1 MFAKKFNSLFCL
13 SLFLGMIAVI
23 LGALGSHALKE
34 VLRPEQLESF
44 TIGVRYQMTH
54 VLLLMVV
61 LLTSYF
67 DEDVKQTSF
76 WLTIIGILLFSGSI
90 YLLNLQELLGVKL
103 SFLGPVTPIGGLFLI
118 ANWGFLALKAFK
130 R

>member
-1 MFAKKFNSLFCL
+1 MKIKVSIT
-13 SLFLGMIAVI
+13 LFLGMIAVI

-34 VLRPEQLESF
+34 VLNPEQLESF

-54 VLLLMVV
+54 VLLLMIV

-76 WLTIIGILLFSGSI
+76 WLIAIGILLFSGSI
-90 YLLNLQELLGVKL
+90 YLLNLQQLLGVKL

>member
-1 MFAKKFNSLFCL
+1 MKIKVSITLIL
-13 SLFLGMIAVI
+13 EMIAVI
-23 LGALGSHALKE
+23 LGALGSHTLKE

-44 TIGVRYQMTH
+44 TIGVRYQLTH
-54 VLLLMVV
+54 VLLLIVV
-61 LLTSYF
+61 LLTSHF

-90 YLLNLQELLGVKL
+90 YLLNIQQLLGLKL

-118 ANWGFLALKAFK
+118 TNWGFLALKAL
-130 R
+130 RR

>member
-1 MFAKKFNSLFCL
+1 MKIKVSITLF
-13 SLFLGMIAVI
+13 SGMIAVI

-76 WLTIIGILLFSGSI
+76 WLTIVGILLFSGSI
-90 YLLNLQELLGVKL
+90 YLLNLQELLGTKL

-118 ANWGFLALKAFK
+118 ANWGFLALKSFK

>member
-1 MFAKKFNSLFCL
+1 MKIKVSIM
-13 SLFLGMIAVI
+13 LFLGMIAVI

-34 VLRPEQLESF
+34 VLSPEQLESF

>member
-1 MFAKKFNSLFCL
+1 MKIKVSIT
-13 SLFLGMIAVI
+13 LFLGMIAVI

-34 VLRPEQLESF
+34 VLSPEQLESF

-54 VLLLMVV
+54 ILLLLIA

-67 DEDVKQTSF
+67 EERIKQTSF
-76 WLTIIGILLFSGSI
+76 WLTIVGILLFSGSI
-90 YLLNLQELLGVKL
+90 YLLNLQQLLGVKL

-118 ANWGFLALKAFK
+118 ANWGFLALKAL
-130 R
+130 RR

>member
-1 MFAKKFNSLFCL
+1 MKIKVSII
-13 SLFLGMIAVI
+13 LFLGMIAVI

-34 VLRPEQLESF
+34 VLSPEQLESF

-54 VLLLMVV
+54 VLLLMIV

-76 WLTIIGILLFSGSI
+76 WLTIVGILLFSGSI
-90 YLLNLQELLGVKL
+90 YLLNLQQLLGVRL

-118 ANWGFLALKAFK
+118 TNWGFLALKAFK

>member
-1 MFAKKFNSLFCL
+1 
-13 SLFLGMIAVI
+13 MIAVV

-34 VLRPEQLESF
+34 VLTPEQLESF

-67 DEDVKQTSF
+67 EEGIKETSF
-76 WLTIIGILLFSGSI
+76 WLTVVGILLFSGSI
-90 YLLNLQELLGVKL
+90 YLLNLQQLLGVKL

-118 ANWGFLALKAFK
+118 TNWGFLARKALK

>member
-1 MFAKKFNSLFCL
+1 MKIKVSIM
-13 SLFLGMIAVI
+13 LFLGMIAVI

-54 VLLLMVV
+54 VLLLTVV

-90 YLLNLQELLGVKL
+90 YLLNLQELLGMKL

>member
-1 MFAKKFNSLFCL
+1 MKIKVSII
-13 SLFLGMIAVI
+13 LFLGMIAVI

-34 VLRPEQLESF
+34 VLSPEQLESF

-54 VLLLMVV
+54 VLLLLVV

-90 YLLNLQELLGVKL
+90 YLLNLQQLLGVKL

-118 ANWGFLALKAFK
+118 TNWGYLALRALK

>member
-1 MFAKKFNSLFCL
+1 MKIKVSITLF
-13 SLFLGMIAVI
+13 SGMIAVI

-34 VLRPEQLESF
+34 VLSPEQLESF

-67 DEDVKQTSF
+67 NEDVKQTSF

-90 YLLNLQELLGVKL
+90 YLLNLQELLGMKL

>member
-1 MFAKKFNSLFCL
+1 MRIKVSIT
-13 SLFLGMIAVI
+13 LFLGMIAVV

-34 VLRPEQLESF
+34 VLTPEQLESF

-67 DEDVKQTSF
+67 EEGIKETSF
-76 WLTIIGILLFSGSI
+76 WLTVVGILLFSGSI
-90 YLLNLQELLGVKL
+90 YLLNLQQLLGVKL

-118 ANWGFLALKAFK
+118 TNWGFLALKALK
-130 R
+130 G

>member
-1 MFAKKFNSLFCL
+1 MKIKVSIM
-13 SLFLGMIAVI
+13 LFLGMIAVI

>member
-1 MFAKKFNSLFCL
+1 MKIKVSIT
-13 SLFLGMIAVI
+13 LFLGMIAVI

-34 VLRPEQLESF
+34 VLSPEQLESF

-54 VLLLMVV
+54 VLLLMIV

-76 WLTIIGILLFSGSI
+76 WLTIVGILLFSGSI
-90 YLLNLQELLGVKL
+90 YLLNLQQLLGVKL

-118 ANWGFLALKAFK
+118 TNWGFLALKAFK

>member
-1 MFAKKFNSLFCL
+1 MKIKVSIM
-13 SLFLGMIAVI
+13 LFLGMIAVI
-23 LGALGSHALKE
+23 LGALGSHTLKE
-34 VLRPEQLESF
+34 VLSPEQLESF

>member
-1 MFAKKFNSLFCL
+1 MKIKVSIT
-13 SLFLGMIAVI
+13 LFLGMIAVI

-34 VLRPEQLESF
+34 VLSPEQLESF
-44 TIGVRYQMTH
+44 TIGIRYQMTH

-67 DEDVKQTSF
+67 EEGIKQTSF
-76 WLTIIGILLFSGSI
+76 WLTFVGILLFSGSI
-90 YLLNLQELLGVKL
+90 YLLNLQSILGVKL
-103 SFLGPVTPIGGLFLI
+103 SFLGPITPIGGVFLI
-118 ANWGFLALKAFK
+118 ANWGFLALKVLK

>member
-1 MFAKKFNSLFCL
+1 MRIKVSIT
-13 SLFLGMIAVI
+13 LFLGMIAVV

-34 VLRPEQLESF
+34 VLTPEQLESF

-61 LLTSYF
+61 LLTSSF
-67 DEDVKQTSF
+67 EERIKQTSF
-76 WLTIIGILLFSGSI
+76 WLTIVGILLFSGSI
-90 YLLNLQELLGVKL
+90 YLLNLQQLLGMKL

-118 ANWGFLALKAFK
+118 TNWGFLAIKALKS
-130 R
+130 

>member
-1 MFAKKFNSLFCL
+1 MKIKVSIM
-13 SLFLGMIAVI
+13 LFLGMIAVI

-54 VLLLMVV
+54 VLLLMIV

-67 DEDVKQTSF
+67 EERIKQTSF
-76 WLTIIGILLFSGSI
+76 WLTIVGILLFSGSI

>member
-1 MFAKKFNSLFCL
+1 MKIKVSIT
-13 SLFLGMIAVI
+13 LFLGMIAVI

-34 VLRPEQLESF
+34 VLSPEQLESF

-67 DEDVKQTSF
+67 EEGIKLTSF

-90 YLLNLQELLGVKL
+90 YLLNLQQLLGVKL
-103 SFLGPVTPIGGLFLI
+103 SFLGPLTPIGGLFLI
-118 ANWGFLALKAFK
+118 TNWGFLALKSLK

>member
-1 MFAKKFNSLFCL
+1 MKIKVSITLF
-13 SLFLGMIAVI
+13 SGMIAVI

-34 VLRPEQLESF
+34 VLSPEQLESF

-67 DEDVKQTSF
+67 NEDVKQTSF

-103 SFLGPVTPIGGLFLI
+103 SFLGPVTPLGGLFLI
-118 ANWGFLALKAFK
+118 TNWGFLALKAFK

>member
-1 MFAKKFNSLFCL
+1 MKIKVSIM
-13 SLFLGMIAVI
+13 LFLGMIAVI

-90 YLLNLQELLGVKL
+90 YLLNLQELLGMKL

>member
-1 MFAKKFNSLFCL
+1 MRIKVSIT
-13 SLFLGMIAVI
+13 LFLGMIAVV

-34 VLRPEQLESF
+34 VLTPEQLESF

-67 DEDVKQTSF
+67 EEGIKQTSF
-76 WLTIIGILLFSGSI
+76 WLTIVGILLFSGSI
-90 YLLNLQELLGVKL
+90 YLLNLQQLLGMKL

-118 ANWGFLALKAFK
+118 TNWGFLAIKALKS
-130 R
+130 

>member
-1 MFAKKFNSLFCL
+1 MKIKVSITLI
-13 SLFLGMIAVI
+13 LGMIAVI
-23 LGALGSHALKE
+23 LGALGSHTLKE

-67 DEDVKQTSF
+67 NEDVKQTSF

-90 YLLNLQELLGVKL
+90 YLLNIQQLLGLKL

-118 ANWGFLALKAFK
+118 TNWGFLALKAL
-130 R
+130 RR

>member
-1 MFAKKFNSLFCL
+1 MRIKVSIT
-13 SLFLGMIAVI
+13 LFLGMIAVV

-34 VLRPEQLESF
+34 VLTPEQLESV

-67 DEDVKQTSF
+67 EEGIKETSF
-76 WLTIIGILLFSGSI
+76 WLTVVGILLFSGSI
-90 YLLNLQELLGVKL
+90 YLLNLQQLLGVKL

-118 ANWGFLALKAFK
+118 TNWGFLALKALK

>member
-1 MFAKKFNSLFCL
+1 MKIKVSITLF
-13 SLFLGMIAVI
+13 SGMIAVI

-54 VLLLMVV
+54 VLLLLVV

>member
-1 MFAKKFNSLFCL
+1 MKIKVSIT
-13 SLFLGMIAVI
+13 LFLGMIAVI

-34 VLRPEQLESF
+34 VLSPEQLDSF

-67 DEDVKQTSF
+67 EEGIKLTSF

-90 YLLNLQELLGVKL
+90 YLLNLQQLLGVKL
-103 SFLGPVTPIGGLFLI
+103 SFLGPLTPIGGLFLI
-118 ANWGFLALKAFK
+118 TNWGFLALKSLK

>member
-1 MFAKKFNSLFCL
+1 MKIKVSIT
-13 SLFLGMIAVI
+13 LFLGMIAVI

-34 VLRPEQLESF
+34 VLSPEQLESF

-67 DEDVKQTSF
+67 EEGIKLTSF
-76 WLTIIGILLFSGSI
+76 WLTMVGILLFSGSI
-90 YLLNLQELLGVKL
+90 YLLNLQQSLGVKL

-118 ANWGFLALKAFK
+118 TNWGYLALKALK

>member
-1 MFAKKFNSLFCL
+1 MKIKVSII
-13 SLFLGMIAVI
+13 LFLGMIAVI
-23 LGALGSHALKE
+23 LGALGSHTLKE

-44 TIGVRYQMTH
+44 TIGVRYQLTH
-54 VLLLMVV
+54 VLLLIVV

-67 DEDVKQTSF
+67 DEDVKQISF

-90 YLLNLQELLGVKL
+90 YLLNLQELLGTKL
-103 SFLGPVTPIGGLFLI
+103 SFLGPVTPVGGLFLI

>member
-1 MFAKKFNSLFCL
+1 MKIKVSIT
-13 SLFLGMIAVI
+13 LFLGMISVI

-34 VLRPEQLESF
+34 VLSPEQLESF

-54 VLLLMVV
+54 VLLLMIV

-76 WLTIIGILLFSGSI
+76 WLTIVGILLFSGSI
-90 YLLNLQELLGVKL
+90 YLLNLQQLLGVRL

-118 ANWGFLALKAFK
+118 TNWGFLALKAFK

>member
-1 MFAKKFNSLFCL
+1 MKIKVSITLI
-13 SLFLGMIAVI
+13 LGMIAVI
-23 LGALGSHALKE
+23 LGALGSHTLKE

-44 TIGVRYQMTH
+44 TIGVRYQLTH
-54 VLLLMVV
+54 VLLLIVV
-61 LLTSYF
+61 LLTSHF

-76 WLTIIGILLFSGSI
+76 WLTSVGILLFSGSI
-90 YLLNLQELLGVKL
+90 YLLNLQQLLGVKL

>member
-1 MFAKKFNSLFCL
+1 MKIKVSII
-13 SLFLGMIAVI
+13 LFLGMIAVI
-23 LGALGSHALKE
+23 LGALGSHVLKE

-54 VLLLMVV
+54 VLLLLVV

-90 YLLNLQELLGVKL
+90 YLLNLQELLGTKL

-118 ANWGFLALKAFK
+118 ANWGFLALKAL
-130 R
+130 RR

>member
-1 MFAKKFNSLFCL
+1 MRIKVSIT
-13 SLFLGMIAVI
+13 LFLGMIAVV

-34 VLRPEQLESF
+34 VLTPEQLESF

-67 DEDVKQTSF
+67 EEGIKETSF
-76 WLTIIGILLFSGSI
+76 WLTVVGILLFSGSI
-90 YLLNLQELLGVKL
+90 YLLNLQQLLGVKL

-118 ANWGFLALKAFK
+118 TNWGFLAIKALKN
-130 R
+130 

>member
-1 MFAKKFNSLFCL
+1 MKIKVSIT
-13 SLFLGMIAVI
+13 LFLGMIAVI

-34 VLRPEQLESF
+34 VLSPEQLESF

-61 LLTSYF
+61 LLTSHF

-76 WLTIIGILLFSGSI
+76 WLTSVGILLFSGSI
-90 YLLNLQELLGVKL
+90 YLLNLQQLLGVKL
-103 SFLGPVTPIGGLFLI
+103 SFLGPLTPIGGLFLI
-118 ANWGFLALKAFK
+118 TNWGFLSLKSLK

>member
-1 MFAKKFNSLFCL
+1 MKIKVSIT
-13 SLFLGMIAVI
+13 LFLGMTAVI

-34 VLRPEQLESF
+34 VLSPAQLESF
-44 TIGVRYQMTH
+44 TIGVRYQLTH
-54 VLLLMVV
+54 VLLLIVV
-61 LLTSYF
+61 LLTSHF

-90 YLLNLQELLGVKL
+90 YLLNLQQLLGVKL

-118 ANWGFLALKAFK
+118 TNWGFLALKAL
-130 R
+130 RR

>member
-1 MFAKKFNSLFCL
+1 MKIKVSIT
-13 SLFLGMIAVI
+13 LFLGMISVI
-23 LGALGSHALKE
+23 LGALVSHALKD
-34 VLRPEQLESF
+34 VLSPEQLESF

-61 LLTSYF
+61 LLTSHF

-76 WLTIIGILLFSGSI
+76 WLTIVGILLFSGSI
-90 YLLNLQELLGVKL
+90 YLLNLQQLLGVKL
-103 SFLGPVTPIGGLFLI
+103 SFLGPVTPVGGLFLI
-118 ANWGFLALKAFK
+118 TNWGFLALKSLK